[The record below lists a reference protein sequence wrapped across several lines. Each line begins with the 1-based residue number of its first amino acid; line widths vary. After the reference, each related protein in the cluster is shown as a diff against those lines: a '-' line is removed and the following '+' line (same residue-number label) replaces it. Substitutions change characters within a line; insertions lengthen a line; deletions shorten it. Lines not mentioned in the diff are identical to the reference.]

1 MNRRTNISNASPSG
15 SGAPRVSFCRYE
27 YKYRLPAGLAGPI
40 RAIVA
45 AHLPHDKYSLIRP
58 DHHYDISSLYIDSA
72 DLRLCR
78 ESLSSQKNRFKLRI
92 RGYDDNPDSP
102 VFLEI
107 KRRLNTVILKDRCL
121 IGRGDVGIWNESLRT
136 AAADQFHL
144 YRQSLGATPQALV
157 RYEREAFESTDP
169 GRLRVT
175 FDRHLHTK
183 ITHKWEVKVGGTNWH
198 PVYTGLVVLEIKF
211 NGRYP
216 SWLHSLVRQYQLQ
229 AVSVSKYTMSLHA
242 GMPAANGMLAARAG
256 A

>member
-1 MNRRTNISNASPSG
+1 MMTRTSQKA
-15 SGAPRVSFCRYE
+15 APRIRTLFRRYE
-27 YKYRLPAGLAGPI
+27 YKYRLPAGLAGLI
-40 RAIVA
+40 RAIVS
-45 AHLPHDKYSLIRP
+45 AHLPYDEYSLVRP
-58 DHHYDISSLYIDSA
+58 DHHYDISSLYLDSA

-107 KRRLNTVILKDRCL
+107 KRRLNTVIMKDRCL
-121 IGRGDVGIWNESLRT
+121 IDRSDVGRWCRSRGMP
-136 AAADQFHL
+136 AADQFHL
-144 YRQSLGATPQALV
+144 YRQSIGATPQALV

-183 ITHKWEVKVGGTNWH
+183 ITHKWNVQVGGTNWH

-216 SWLHSLVRQYQLQ
+216 SWLHSVIRRYQLQ
-229 AVSVSKYTMSLHA
+229 ATSVSKYTMALHA
-242 GMPAANGMLAARAG
+242 GLPAANGMLAAGGGGIA
-256 A
+256 